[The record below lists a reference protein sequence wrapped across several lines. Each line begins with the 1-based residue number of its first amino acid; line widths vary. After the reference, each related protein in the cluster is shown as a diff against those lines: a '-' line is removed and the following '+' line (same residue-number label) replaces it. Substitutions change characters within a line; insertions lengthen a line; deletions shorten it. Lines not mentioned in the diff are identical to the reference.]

1 MSERK
6 QSERIAKKRTHEMMM
21 AKSEPIKFDLIGE
34 LLSNY
39 GEMTGGNIVRQIFS
53 KMDFSTLHQSRLVS
67 QSWNLFLINNKK
79 ICLQFLEKHLTN
91 LIYFTNQLAE
101 NEEENSSFWK
111 EFLSRIEKAD
121 NDSCLKEIIQA
132 FKKVQGIFET
142 VKTFKNNNTKRF
154 ANLDMSDYLPQ
165 NFNDDFVGEKV
176 KQEIR
181 RKIKKK
187 ENRFLVALLSN
198 FGHLEHAKIKM
209 KIRMQAPVEHVF
221 PYGFN
226 YWIDEVRRI
235 KDKILREC
243 KDYLLNVQ

>member
-53 KMDFSTLHQSRLVS
+53 YMDFSTLQQSRLVS

-111 EFLSRIEKAD
+111 EFLSRIEKTD
-121 NDSCLKEIIQA
+121 NDGSLKEIIQA
-132 FKKVQGIFET
+132 FKKVQGIFEI
-142 VKTFKNNNTKRF
+142 VMNFKNSNKKRF
-154 ANLDMSDYLPQ
+154 ANLDMSNYLPQ
-165 NFNDDFVGEKV
+165 YFNDDFVGEKV
-176 KQEIR
+176 KKEIR
-181 RKIKKK
+181 LKITKK
-187 ENRFLVALLSN
+187 ENRFLVALRWDI
-198 FGHLEHAKIKM
+198 GQLERAKEMKIKT
-209 KIRMQAPVEHVF
+209 QNPDTFGF
-221 PYGFN
+221 PYGFEM
-226 YWIDEVRRI
+226 WSSEVERI

>member
-21 AKSEPIKFDLIGE
+21 AKSEPINFDLIGE

-39 GEMTGGNIVRQIFS
+39 GEMTGGNIVHQIFS
-53 KMDFSTLHQSRLVS
+53 YMDFSTLQQSRLVS

-187 ENRFLVALLSN
+187 ENRFLVSLLWDI
-198 FGHLEHAKIKM
+198 GQLERAKEMKIKT
-209 KIRMQAPVEHVF
+209 QNPDTFGF

-226 YWIDEVRRI
+226 YWSDEVRRI

>member
-6 QSERIAKKRTHEMMM
+6 QSERIAKKRTHEMMI
-21 AKSEPIKFDLIGE
+21 AKSKPIDLIGE

-53 KMDFSTLHQSRLVS
+53 YMDFSTLQQSRLVS

-176 KQEIR
+176 LQEIR

-198 FGHLEHAKIKM
+198 FGHLERAKKEM
-209 KIRMQAPVEHVF
+209 KIRNANPVEHVF